1 MDIIY
6 SLFKNIRYHRLN
18 DVLRYR
24 VGYRTL
30 YIVYL
35 STQSIIGDKACD
47 VLHYRVGYR
56 TLYTAI

>member
-1 MDIIY
+1 MI
-6 SLFKNIRYHRLN
+6 RLN

-35 STQSIIGDKACD
+35 NTQDTIGDRASG
-47 VLHYRVGYR
+47 VLRYRVGYR
-56 TLYTAI
+56 TLYMVI